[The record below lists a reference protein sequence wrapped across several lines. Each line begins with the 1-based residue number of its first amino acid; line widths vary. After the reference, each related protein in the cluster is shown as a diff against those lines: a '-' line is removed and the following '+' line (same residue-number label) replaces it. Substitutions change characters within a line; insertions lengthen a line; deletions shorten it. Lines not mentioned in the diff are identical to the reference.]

1 MVLVAFGH
9 RAVDV
14 AVACAATASPGWSAC
29 FRYSANSSAEPR
41 FSAALSSHSTV
52 EASRPFMAAQV
63 FSATT
68 ATPRGI
74 SPRRPRPSPPWPAP
88 ASKLFTLAPN
98 SGGWATIAV
107 SMPGSFTSMV

>member
-1 MVLVAFGH
+1 M
-9 RAVDV
+9 
-14 AVACAATASPGWSAC
+14 AATASPGWSAC

-52 EASRPFMAAQV
+52 RASRPFMAAQV

-68 ATPRGI
+68 ATPREICTTSTTPFTALAG
-74 SPRRPRPSPPWPAP
+74 AG
-88 ASKLFTLAPN
+88 SKLLTVAPN

-107 SMPGSFTSMV
+107 SMPGSFRSMV